1 MDSAAI
7 YYLGMNIARPFSL
20 LATVYDA
27 IMDDI
32 DYEAWAAF
40 ILETATAR
48 GWTGGRLLELG
59 CGTGNAT
66 RPFVECGF
74 DVVGLDSSAE
84 MLAVA
89 RAKLPKVTFVQAD
102 FTTFELDTPFSLVY
116 SVFDSL
122 NNLLTKKAFSSMAVS
137 VYEGLKPGGFF
148 IFDVNTTEGL
158 RDLERSGLTEGWA
171 GEVYYRWEHS
181 FDEGTGLG
189 KVEAYCEDPETSFTE
204 VHFERPYDAAELEA
218 LLTDVG
224 FVNVEALNYP
234 EGEVAR
240 GDEVRLWVVTRKPL

>member
-1 MDSAAI
+1 M
-7 YYLGMNIARPFSL
+7 

-32 DYEAWAAF
+32 DYEAWADF
-40 ILETATAR
+40 ILETVTAR
-48 GWTGGRLLELG
+48 GWEGGRLLELG

-66 RPFVECGF
+66 HPFEVRGF
-74 DVVGLDSSAE
+74 EVVGMDSSAE

-89 RAKLPKVTFVQAD
+89 RAKLPEVRFVQAD
-102 FTTFELDTPFSLVY
+102 FTTFELDETFSLVY

-122 NNLLTKKAFSSMAVS
+122 NNLLTKEVFSSMAAS
-137 VYEGLKPGGFF
+137 VYGGLEPGGFF
-148 IFDVNTTEGL
+148 VFDVNTTEGL

-181 FDEGTGLG
+181 FDEQTGLG

-204 VHFERPYDAAELEA
+204 VHFERPYDAAELDE
-218 LLTDVG
+218 LLTQAG
-224 FVNVEALNYP
+224 FVNIETLSYP
-234 EGEVAR
+234 EGEAPSE
-240 GDEVRLWVVTRKPL
+240 DEVRLWVVAQKP